1 MSRAS
6 TEVNITPESLAAAS
20 KRGRKALPS
29 AEQVGPDFI
38 GHTHPEDAIPQAIM
52 DNAVDSYTEDR
63 DQMNQLWGQIQM
75 AGAISKLTTVV
86 GLQKL
91 AHIKEAKL
99 YKALRGKKGVDK
111 DGDEIPDVG
120 TWDGFC
126 RSLGQSANKVDEDL
140 MNLAVFGEEA
150 LAQLTAVGAGYR
162 ELRKLRKLP
171 EDERL
176 AIARAPDKESLL
188 ELIDDLAA
196 KHATEKAKLEDD
208 LKEASETLEI
218 RDRQIKAKDAK
229 INELDAALAKP
240 APEYAQAA
248 ALEALDHETNA
259 VVAAV
264 MAGMRRAVLDVL
276 GDGTVYDLDRAAR
289 QQIGAAMGRIVLA
302 VRDVSADLDLD
313 INESTKQDTDSDDD
327 IWAAVNAEMAAKAAG
342 GNAANA

>member
-1 MSRAS
+1 M
-6 TEVNITPESLAAAS
+6 TETI
-20 KRGRKALPS
+20 KRGRKPS
-29 AEQVGPDFI
+29 QPMQPVGPEFI
-38 GHTHPEDAIPQAIM
+38 GNMLPEDAEPIERM
-52 DNAVDSYTEDR
+52 NAAVSNYTEER
-63 DQMNQLWGQIQM
+63 DLMNQMWGQIQM
-75 AGAISKLTTVV
+75 ADAISKLTTVV

-99 YKALRGKKGVDK
+99 YKALQGKKAVDK
-111 DGDEIPDVG
+111 DGDEIADVG

-126 RSLGQSANKVDEDL
+126 SAIGSSRQKVDEDL
-140 MNLAVFGEEA
+140 MNLSIFGEEA

-188 ELIDDLAA
+188 ELIDDLAS
-196 KHATEKAKLEDD
+196 KHATEKAKLESD
-208 LKEASETLEI
+208 LKEAAETLEI
-218 RDRQIKAKDAK
+218 RDRQIKAKDSK

-259 VVAAV
+259 IVAAI

-276 GDGTVYDLDRAAR
+276 GDGTVYTLPRAAR
-289 QQIGAAMGRIVLA
+289 QQIGAAMGRIILA
-302 VRDVSADLDLD
+302 VRDVSADLDLE
-313 INESTKQDTDSDDD
+313 INESTRQDTDSDDD
-327 IWAAVNAEMAAKAAG
+327 IWAAVNAEMAAKSAGNDAAT
-342 GNAANA
+342 A